1 MGGLTP
7 QILQQMMQSSQQ
19 TVPQSNPLLQ
29 GQPQA
34 SALPQTNPVQSG
46 GMASGGQ
53 VDPNTA
59 LAQFQSNPAISGP
72 NAQLNSIS
80 EQESKVQK
88 SLTNLNVPQTGFSP
102 NFDGQGVGGFFH
114 NLGQA
119 LLTLGAAT
127 RPGQ

>member
-34 SALPQTNPVQSG
+34 SALPQTSPVQPQ

-80 EQESKVQK
+80 QQESDVQNK
-88 SLTNLNVPQTGFSP
+88 LSNMQIPKTG
-102 NFDGQGVGGFFH
+102 
-114 NLGQA
+114 
-119 LLTLGAAT
+119 
-127 RPGQ
+127 